1 MPAPSGPECD
11 KEYNDF
17 GTANN
22 EYQYRPSWDE
32 TKSAKKR
39 YCVSKFYQGK
49 VNKYYKII
57 FRTAPTYNL
66 MEGNSVV
73 TFDKPRQLKLVIP
86 ANQNY
91 SDDLHGQTFYLTFQG
106 DGFPIWGIPKERID
120 TETLDV
126 VEDAIQWNPKHKMV
140 DKFVIANGQEVTDLE
155 TGTTYRFKAIRGQ
168 KYLKPITINAAL
180 SLIGGGASAIPY
192 DTEATI
198 ASTDIL
204 RDISN
209 NGSTENYIGVEPTNV
224 LNDGKPC
231 IVDGVRNTK
240 DPTGCP
246 FIN

>member
-1 MPAPSGPECD
+1 
-11 KEYNDF
+11 
-17 GTANN
+17 
-22 EYQYRPSWDE
+22 
-32 TKSAKKR
+32 
-39 YCVSKFYQGK
+39 VSKFYQGK

-73 TFDKPRQLKLVIP
+73 TFDKPRKLKLVIP

-91 SDDLHGQTFYLTFQG
+91 SSDLHGQTFYLTFQG

-126 VEDAIQWNPKHKMV
+126 VEDAIQWAPSHKMV

-155 TGTTYRFKAIRGQ
+155 TGTTYRFKALRGQ
-168 KYLKPITINAAL
+168 KYLKPLAKSAAL
-180 SLIGGGASAIPY
+180 SLIGGGVTAIPY
-192 DTEATI
+192 DLNAAI

-204 RDISN
+204 RDISS
-209 NGSTENYIGVEPTNV
+209 NGSTENYIGVEPTNL

-240 DPTGCP
+240 DTTGCP